1 MIDISALDQALDQSA
16 APIPALKAIL
26 QQGNQKLRDQF
37 ESSPITEL
45 VAYRAQ
51 LIDEVLQRVWR
62 YIFDDSPDSSLVAV
76 GGYGRGELH
85 PCSDIDLL
93 ILVAEE
99 EHFNAL
105 KEPLE
110 RFLTLLWDIGLQVG
124 QSVRTIADCVREAQ
138 QDISVA
144 TNLVESRLLA
154 GSTSL
159 YQQMQEAT
167 GPDRM
172 WNSHDFFKA
181 KWQEQQARH
190 AKYENSISNL
200 EPNIKESPGG
210 LRDIQMIGW
219 VAKRHFRANTLHD
232 LVTHG
237 FLTEDEYLA
246 LIMGQN
252 HLWRVRFALHLLT
265 GRHDDRLLFDH
276 QRTLAAQLG
285 YAGDSANLAVERFM
299 QDYYRT
305 VMELSRLNE
314 MLLQH
319 FQEEIL
325 LRNRLPQPTP
335 INRRFQSRKGFLEVT
350 HDRVFERTPTA
361 LLELFLILQEH
372 PELQG
377 VRAST
382 IRLIRSH
389 RHLIDDKFRHD
400 IRAQSL
406 FMEILRQPH
415 GITRALRRMN
425 IYGVLAAYIP
435 VFKNIVGRMQ
445 YDLFHVYTV
454 DEHTLMVVRNIR
466 RFTIPEYTEEH
477 PLCSQ
482 LIGILPK
489 IELVYLGALFHD
501 IAKGRGGDH
510 STLGADDAYSFCRL
524 HHLSEYDSRLV
535 SWLVRQHLVMS
546 MTAQRKDITDPA
558 VVQEFAAFVGDIN
571 RLTYLYLL
579 TVADVS
585 GTNPHTWNS
594 WKDSLLRDL
603 YLATRRALLRGLE
616 NPLAQIDLIQAKQ
629 TEALLQLQKLQIPRR
644 KIEAIWSTLPNEY
657 FLTHSPNA
665 VQHHTQMILAT
676 PIEQLPLLTL
686 RQTARRGGTEVLYY
700 GPDHEN
706 LFAITT
712 TLLDQLGLSIVNAR
726 IMTTSTGYSLN
737 SFLILEQD
745 GSSVETGHRSD
756 EIMAALSE
764 GLTLK
769 DQEPLKVS
777 RRMPRQHKHFHAPTT
792 ITFSQDPS
800 HNRTAMRL
808 TTLDRPGL
816 LSKVGQ
822 AFVACN
828 IRLQHARIA
837 TLGAEVE
844 DIFFIT
850 DRNNQPLQEAQLM
863 ECVKNAVISSLPE

>member
-1 MIDISALDQALDQSA
+1 MLDFSALDQALDKSTS
-16 APIPALKAIL
+16 PLRALKDLL
-26 QQGNQKLRDQF
+26 QHGSEEIREQFDKL
-37 ESSPITEL
+37 PITEL
-45 VAYRAQ
+45 VASRAR
-51 LIDEVLQRVWR
+51 LIDQILERVWG
-62 YIFDDSPDSSLVAV
+62 YIFEDATSTSLVAV

-93 ILVAEE
+93 ILVGEE
-99 EHFNAL
+99 KHFNDL
-105 KEPLE
+105 QQHLE

-124 QSVRTIADCVREAQ
+124 HSVRTVADCVREAK

-144 TNLVESRLLA
+144 TNLLESRLLA
-154 GSTSL
+154 GSASL
-159 YQQMQEAT
+159 YQDMQDTT
-167 GPDRM
+167 GPDQM
-172 WNSHDFFKA
+172 WDSHDFFKA
-181 KWQEQQARH
+181 KWREQQARH

-237 FLTEDEYLA
+237 FLTEKEYQTLVE
-246 LIMGQN
+246 GQN

-265 GRHDDRLLFDH
+265 GRQDDRLLFDH

-285 YAGDSANLAVERFM
+285 YAADSANLAVECFM

-325 LRNRLPQPTP
+325 LQNQLQEPVS
-335 INRRFQSRKGFLEVT
+335 INRRFQSRNGFLEVT

-361 LLELFLILQEH
+361 MLELFLILQEH

-382 IRLIRSH
+382 IRLIRNH
-389 RHLIDDKFRHD
+389 RHLIDDRFRKD

-415 GITRALRRMN
+415 GVTHALRQMN
-425 IYGVLAAYIP
+425 IYGVLAVYIP

-454 DEHTLMVVRNIR
+454 DEHTLMVIRNIR
-466 RFTIPEYTEEH
+466 RFTIPEYTDEH

-482 LIGILPK
+482 LIGVLPK
-489 IELVYLGALFHD
+489 IELLYLAALFHD

-510 STLGADDAYSFCRL
+510 SLLGADDAYAFCRL

-535 SWLVRQHLVMS
+535 AWLVRHHLVMS
-546 MTAQRKDITDPA
+546 MTAQRKDITDP
-558 VVQEFAAFVGDIN
+558 VTVQEFAAFVGDIN

-585 GTNPHTWNS
+585 GTNPHTWNN

-629 TEALLQLQKLQIPRR
+629 TEALLQLQKLQLDRD
-644 KIEAIWSTLPNEY
+644 KVETLWRNLPTEY

-665 VQHHTQMILAT
+665 IQHHTQAILAT
-676 PIEQLPLLTL
+676 TEEQLPLITL

-700 GPDHEN
+700 GLEREN
-706 LFAITT
+706 LFAVTT

-726 IMTTSTGYSLN
+726 IMNTSSGYSLN

-745 GSSVETGHRSD
+745 GSPVESGHRWQ
-756 EIMAALSE
+756 EITQALHT
-764 GLTLK
+764 GLLQGG
-769 DQEPLKVS
+769 DRPLSVS
-777 RRMPRQHKHFHAPTT
+777 RRMPRQHKHFDAPTK
-792 ITFSQDPS
+792 INFYQEPI

-822 AFVACN
+822 ALMACEV
-828 IRLQHARIA
+828 RLQHARIA

-844 DIFFIT
+844 DIFFVT
-850 DRNNQPLQEAQLM
+850 DRENRPLLAGPQL
-863 ECVKNAVISSLPE
+863 ECLKNAVLERLPE

>member
-1 MIDISALDQALDQSA
+1 MFDFSALDQALDQSTS
-16 APIPALKAIL
+16 PLSALKDL
-26 QQGNQKLRDQF
+26 LRQGSDEIRQRFDKV
-37 ESSPITEL
+37 PITEL
-45 VAYRAQ
+45 VTARAR
-51 LIDEVLQRVWR
+51 LIDQVLQRVWH
-62 YIFDDSPDSSLVAV
+62 YIFKDSPDSSLVAV

-93 ILVAEE
+93 ILVGEE
-99 EHFNAL
+99 KHFEAL
-105 KEPLE
+105 KESLE

-124 QSVRTIADCVREAQ
+124 HSVRTVDDCVREAK

-154 GSTSL
+154 GSADL
-159 YQQMQEAT
+159 FEQMQEAT
-167 GPDRM
+167 GPERM

-190 AKYENSISNL
+190 AKYDNSISNL
-200 EPNIKESPGG
+200 EPNVKESPGG

-219 VAKRHFRANTLHD
+219 VAKRHFRASTLHD
-232 LVTHG
+232 LVTHD
-237 FLTEDEYLA
+237 FLTEEEYEA
-246 LIMGQN
+246 LIKGQN

-276 QRTLAAQLG
+276 QRTLADQLG
-285 YAGDSANLAVERFM
+285 YAADSANLAVERFM

-325 LRNRLPQPTP
+325 LHNQPQEPVP
-335 INRRFQSRKGFLEVT
+335 INRRFQDLNGFVEVT

-382 IRLIRSH
+382 IRLIRNH
-389 RHLIDDKFRHD
+389 RHLIDDKFRKD

-415 GITRALRRMN
+415 GVTHALRQMN

-435 VFKNIVGRMQ
+435 IFKNIVGRMQ

-466 RFTIPEYTEEH
+466 RFTVPEYTDEH

-489 IELVYLGALFHD
+489 IELIYMAAQFHD

-510 STLGADDAYSFCRL
+510 SSLGADDAYAFCRL

-535 SWLVRQHLVMS
+535 AWLVRHHLVMS

-558 VVQEFAAFVGDIN
+558 VVQEFAASVGDIN

-629 TEALLQLQKLQIPRR
+629 TEALLQLQRLNLKRDP
-644 KIEAIWSTLPNEY
+644 IEALWRSLPNEY

-665 VQHHTQMILAT
+665 IQHHTQAILDT
-676 PIEQLPLLTL
+676 PDEQLPLITL

-700 GPDHEN
+700 GPEREN
-706 LFAITT
+706 LFALTT

-726 IMTTSTGYSLN
+726 IMTSSNGYSLN

-745 GSSVETGHRSD
+745 GSPVESGHRWQ
-756 EIMAALSE
+756 EITQALRT
-764 GLTLK
+764 GL
-769 DQEPLKVS
+769 QQPGNQPLSVS
-777 RRMPRQHKHFHAPTT
+777 RRMPRQHKHFDAPTKISFYQEPT
-792 ITFSQDPS
+792 

-816 LSKVGQ
+816 LSRVGQ
-822 AFVACN
+822 AFMVCEIN
-828 IRLQHARIA
+828 LQHARIA

-844 DIFFIT
+844 DIFFVT
-850 DRNNQPLQEAQLM
+850 DRQNRPLQEGAQM
-863 ECVKNAVISSLPE
+863 ECLKNAVLSRLPE

>member
-1 MIDISALDQALDQSA
+1 MFDFSALDQALDQSTSPLA
-16 APIPALKAIL
+16 ALKELL
-26 QQGNQKLRDQF
+26 QQGSEEIREQF
-37 ESSPITEL
+37 DKVPVTEL
-45 VAYRAQ
+45 VASRAR
-51 LIDEVLQRVWR
+51 LIDQVLQRVWR
-62 YIFDDSPDSSLVAV
+62 YIFEDSGDTALVAV

-93 ILVAEE
+93 ILVGEE
-99 EHFNAL
+99 KHFNDL
-105 KEPLE
+105 KESLE

-124 QSVRTIADCVREAQ
+124 HSVRTVTDCVREAE

-154 GSTSL
+154 GSPEL
-159 YQQMQEAT
+159 YRQMEQTT
-167 GPDRM
+167 GPERL

-190 AKYENSISNL
+190 AKYDNSISNL

-219 VAKRHFRANTLHD
+219 VAKRHFHATTLHD
-232 LVTHG
+232 LVTHE
-237 FLTEDEYLA
+237 FLSEEEYEA
-246 LIMGQN
+246 LIKGQN

-285 YAGDSANLAVERFM
+285 YAADSANLAVECFM

-325 LRNRLPQPTP
+325 LHNQLQEPVP
-335 INRRFQSRKGFLEVT
+335 INRRFQSRNGFVEVT
-350 HDRVFERTPTA
+350 HDKVFERTPTA

-372 PELQG
+372 PELKG

-382 IRLIRSH
+382 IRLIRNT
-389 RHLIDDKFRHD
+389 RHLIDDKFRKD

-415 GITRALRRMN
+415 GVTHALRQMN

-466 RFTIPEYTEEH
+466 RFTIPEYTDEH

-489 IELVYLGALFHD
+489 IELLYLAALFHD

-510 STLGADDAYSFCRL
+510 SILGADDAYAFCRL

-535 SWLVRQHLVMS
+535 GWLVRQHLVMS
-546 MTAQRKDITDPA
+546 MTAQRKDITDPE

-585 GTNPHTWNS
+585 ATNPNTWNS

-603 YLATRRALLRGLE
+603 YLATRRCLLRGLD

-629 TEALLQLQKLQIPRR
+629 TEALLQLQKEQLNRG
-644 KIEAIWSTLPNEY
+644 KIEALWRSLPNEY

-665 VQHHTQMILAT
+665 IQHHTQVILAT
-676 PIEQLPLLTL
+676 SAEHLPLITL

-700 GPDHEN
+700 GLERDN
-706 LFAITT
+706 LFAVTT

-726 IMTTSTGYSLN
+726 IMTTTTGYSLN

-745 GSSVETGHRSD
+745 GSPVESGHRWQ
-756 EIMAALSE
+756 EIMDALHASLRQ
-764 GLTLK
+764 GG
-769 DQEPLKVS
+769 DQPLNVS
-777 RRMPRQHKHFHAPTT
+777 RRMPRQHKHFDTPTKVS
-792 ITFSQDPS
+792 FYQDPS

-822 AFVACN
+822 AFVVCEV
-828 IRLQHARIA
+828 RLQHARIA

-850 DRNNQPLQEAQLM
+850 DRENRPLQEGSQMDCLRD
-863 ECVKNAVISSLPE
+863 AVLSSLPV